1 MAYTK
6 HERAV
11 IEANARKPYADE
23 IVRLNNR
30 LNRAYDALELL
41 LRKIGRGSSDFSGWH
56 GASAADI
63 GEILAAARYALADKS
78 TERKT

>member
-1 MAYTK
+1 MTTK
-6 HERAV
+6 AERAM

-41 LRKIGRGSSDFSGWH
+41 LRKTRAGKSDFEAWH
-56 GASAADI
+56 NATAADI
-63 GEILAAARYALADKS
+63 GEILTAARGALADKP
-78 TERKT
+78 